1 MSSNGH
7 WTNVF
12 REHEEEQKLYDII
25 DRETEPYRKWNARH
39 AQEQLDELRLED
51 AERRRKAEEAR
62 KKESY
67 EQGVA
72 IRKLFKE

>member
-1 MSSNGH
+1 MKRSTSH
-7 WTNVF
+7 
-12 REHEEEQKLYDII
+12 RRHLSYP
-25 DRETEPYRKWNARH
+25 RNAGNEIF
-39 AQEQLDELRLED
+39 AD